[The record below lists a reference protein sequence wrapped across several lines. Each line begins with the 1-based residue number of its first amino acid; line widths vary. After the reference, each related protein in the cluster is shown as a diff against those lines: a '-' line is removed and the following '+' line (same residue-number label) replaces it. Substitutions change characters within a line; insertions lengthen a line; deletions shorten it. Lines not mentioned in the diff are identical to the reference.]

1 MLQNPHNLFS
11 FVSHNQKFK
20 KTLMKISKILLL
32 LIAASTFLYSCG
44 GDEKTTDATTE
55 AVEDTDSK
63 SWYTEEYTEV
73 DDAGFRWK
81 TERFSDIEILKY
93 RINGW
98 DKLSLKQKQ
107 LVYYITQAGYAGRD
121 IIWDQNY
128 RHNLKIKRALE
139 NIVQNYSG
147 DKTTDDWTK
156 FMVYTKRIWFAN
168 GIHHHYSMD
177 KFTPDFSKEYFTSLM
192 TDTKTELAEE
202 VIEVI
207 FNPEI
212 DNKKV
217 SLDASKD
224 LLLASASNFYG
235 PDVTEQ
241 EATDFYSAKMDKDD
255 KEPISYGLN
264 SKLVK
269 GENGLEERVW
279 KSGGMYGEAIDE
291 ITGWLEK
298 AVTVAENEA
307 QGNALKLLIEYY
319 KTGDLN
325 TWDKY
330 NVAWCEATEGD
341 VDYINSFIEVYND
354 PLGYRGSYETVVQ
367 VNDFEASERM
377 AVVANNAQWFE
388 DNSTILDEHKKKE
401 VVGVTYK
408 VVEVAGESG
417 DASPST
423 PIGVNLPNA
432 NWIRAKHG
440 SKSVSLGS
448 IIHAYD
454 QGSGSG
460 MLKEFCYTDEEMEL
474 SKKHAAIGDKM
485 HTALHEVIGHA
496 SGQIN
501 EGVGTPKETLKN
513 YSSTLEEA
521 RADLVGLYYLM
532 DNKLVEMGLTESI
545 DVGKA
550 AYDDY
555 IRNGMMVQ
563 LRRLEPGKVIEEAHM
578 RNRQLV
584 AAWAFEKGAEENV
597 IEKIVKDEKTY
608 FIVND
613 YDKLR
618 SIFGELLM
626 IIQKIKSEGDYQAG
640 KDLVENYGV
649 QVDQAIHKEVLARTE
664 KLNIAAYGG
673 FINPKLVPV
682 TNEAGEITDIKVE
695 YPDDFTEQMLDYAKR
710 YSFLPDNN

>member
-1 MLQNPHNLFS
+1 MKFS
-11 FVSHNQKFK
+11 KY
-20 KTLMKISKILLL
+20 LL
-32 LIAASTFLYSCG
+32 LIITASALLISCG
-44 GDEKTTDATTE
+44 DDTKKEETTE
-55 AVEDTDSK
+55 VVVEENDSNF
-63 SWYTEEYTEV
+63 V
-73 DDAGFRWK
+73 WK
-81 TERFSDIEILKY
+81 AEQFADLQINRY

-128 RHNLKIKRALE
+128 RHNLKIRRALE
-139 NIVQNYSG
+139 NIIQNYSG
-147 DKTTDDWTK
+147 DKGTDDWNN
-156 FMVYTKRIWFAN
+156 FMIYTKRIWFAN

-177 KFTPDFSKEYFTSLM
+177 KFTPEFSKEYFSSLM

-217 SLDASKD
+217 SLDPKKD

-235 PDVTEQ
+235 PDVTEK
-241 EATDFYSAKMDKDD
+241 EVTDFYAERAKDD
-255 KEPISYGLN
+255 GAEPISHGLN

-269 GENGLEERVW
+269 TENGLEERVW

-291 ITGWLEK
+291 IIGWLEK

-307 QGNALKLLIEYY
+307 QGDALKLLIEYY
-319 KTGDLN
+319 KTGDLK
-325 TWDKY
+325 TWDAY
-330 NVAWCEATEGD
+330 NIAWCEATEGD
-341 VDYINSFIEVYND
+341 IDYINSFIEVYND
-354 PLGYRGSYETVVQ
+354 PLGFRGSYETVVQ
-367 VNDFEASERM
+367 MNDFEASERM

-388 DNSTILDEHKKKE
+388 DNSTIMDEHKKKE

-448 IIHAYD
+448 IIHAYS
-454 QGSGSG
+454 QSGG
-460 MLKEFCYTDEEMEL
+460 HGKLEEFCYTEKEMNMEIE
-474 SKKHAAIGDKM
+474 HGGIGDKM

-501 EGVGTPKETLKN
+501 PGVGTPKETLKN

-532 DNKLVEMGLTESI
+532 DEKLVEMGLISSL
-545 DVGKA
+545 DVGRT
-550 AYDDY
+550 AYDGY
-555 IRNGMMVQ
+555 IRNGLMVQ
-563 LRRLEPGKVIEEAHM
+563 LMRLEPGAVIEEAHM

-584 AAWAFEKGAEENV
+584 AAWAMEKGAEDNV
-597 IEKIVKDEKTY
+597 IEKIVKDGKTY
-608 FIVND
+608 FKVND

-618 SIFGELLM
+618 TIFGELLM

-649 QVDQAIHKEVLARTE
+649 QVDQALHQEVLDRVE

-673 FINPKLVPV
+673 FINPVLVPE
-682 TNEAGEITDIKVE
+682 TNEAGEITDIKVT